1 MTTLIELINDIL
13 RATKSHG
20 VSDWQDTDESR
31 SAAYIV
37 RRQLNALVKLYPES
51 VKKNKIRELSS
62 LSNEDTP
69 TSFTKS
75 PEIEE
80 IYWIK
85 YKTNGKYKAVTYVT
99 PEDFINRADMA
110 DTTQSYIQTV
120 AINSVDVPI
129 FNDRPPNYWTTFD
142 NSVIV
147 MDAFDSDVDS
157 TLQASKSQAYVREKY
172 TFTFSNTFEI
182 PLDETLVSVLLEEA
196 ISSAYVE
203 FKGSV
208 NPKAEQQAR
217 RGRILEKTNQDV
229 ATWTAYGRL

>member
-1 MTTLIELINDIL
+1 
-13 RATKSHG
+13 